1 MIWFW
6 FLVFGFLVF
15 ARVARP
21 DFAVRFLFLPLR
33 WRPRFGFAFAGMRD
47 LLLLS
52 LASAIR

>member
-1 MIWFW
+1 VIWFW
-6 FLVFGFLVF
+6 FLVFWFL
-15 ARVARP
+15 RVSRGLISRCGC
-21 DFAVRFLFLPLR
+21 FFLPLR

>member
-1 MIWFW
+1 LV
-6 FLVFGFLVF
+6 LVFGFLVF

-21 DFAVRFLFLPLR
+21 DFAVRLLFLPLR
-33 WRPRFGFAFAGMRD
+33 WRPRFGFVFAGMRGLL